1 MYLKGAGQLLITRS
15 LHGSSPRGLYAAESI
30 GHGHSQEVS
39 RVNDG
44 WTMTQGGKERGW
56 RGWEEEVEL
65 GAFRLPAGVRRPKGG
80 AAGQACGCRGS
91 AARTPGHRPARPART
106 TRCWSLAAG
115 DPAAGPGTETQRL
128 LCARR
133 SPAPR
138 AWQGLQLPLP
148 LPPRSDGRSQR

>member
-65 GAFRLPAGVRRPKGG
+65 RKLGYPSATPSTWSRAGSRKQKEAFLGSVLSTRTEAWRCPQSSVVGA
-80 AAGQACGCRGS
+80 S
-91 AARTPGHRPARPART
+91 
-106 TRCWSLAAG
+106 
-115 DPAAGPGTETQRL
+115 
-128 LCARR
+128 
-133 SPAPR
+133 SPALR
-138 AWQGLQLPLP
+138 DTEELQLCP
-148 LPPRSDGRSQR
+148 